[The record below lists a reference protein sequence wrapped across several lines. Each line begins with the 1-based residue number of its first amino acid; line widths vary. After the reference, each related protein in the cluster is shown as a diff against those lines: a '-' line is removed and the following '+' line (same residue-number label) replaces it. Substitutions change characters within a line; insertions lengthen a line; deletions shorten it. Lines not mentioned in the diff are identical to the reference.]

1 VRSVILEEVDKVRDL
16 VEVIYSS
23 DLEFLRVGNGC
34 AEHETPDS
42 AETIDTEID

>member
-1 VRSVILEEVDKVRDL
+1 MRSVILEEVDKVRDL
-16 VEVIYSS
+16 VEVIDSS

-42 AETIDTEID
+42 AETVDTELN